1 MTSMVAVDP
10 GAVRWGVAL
19 FNDDQ
24 TEGVFQPAWHCTW
37 VAVLDRD
44 RAQDWLE
51 DYLHCFEVDHL
62 VYERWRLRVDKAKAV
77 AGDDPECGTAESVG
91 VIKWLVRKRNQEL
104 ERNPYSGPVT
114 ARSVNG
120 NTPLRIE
127 LHRVETFEKEP
138 AAALCRTLGIKSVAK
153 QLRNEQGGSTHD
165 TLAAELIGWA
175 WLFKTERVALTKL
188 T

>member
-1 MTSMVAVDP
+1 MTSMIAVDP

-24 TEGVFQPAWHCTW
+24 VEGVFQPAWHCTW

-51 DYLHCFEVDHL
+51 DYLHCFNVDHL

-91 VIKWLVRKRNQEL
+91 VLKWLVRHENE
-104 ERNPYSGPVT
+104 
-114 ARSVNG
+114 
-120 NTPLRIE
+120 LRILLESPDPFKTE
-127 LHRVETFEKEP
+127 LHSVETFEKEP
-138 AAALCRTLGIKSVAK
+138 AAALCRSLGIKSVAK
-153 QLRNEQGGSTHD
+153 QVRNEQGGSTHD